1 MWPRLQDGMRGVG
14 AAEAGREVT
23 GRGLGSFVRERGL
36 DLPVQ
41 GLSDLG
47 LS

>member
-1 MWPRLQDGMRGVG
+1 MVQAAKRMRGG
-14 AAEAGREVT
+14 GTAEAGREAM
-23 GRGLGSFVRERGL
+23 GRGLGSFVREHGL

-47 LS
+47 SR

>member
-1 MWPRLQDGMRGVG
+1 MWPRLQDGMRGSG
-14 AAEAGREVT
+14 AAELGREAM